1 MILEYVRKEPHW
13 SHPSSTLCLRG
24 LLGAGEMKQRG
35 LKKGFGT
42 GGIVS
47 CYPIIIDQKEFAS
60 FIRAVL
66 DVERCHRWV
75 TWCTSGPETGAK
87 GGGKDHNLGFN
98 LIYFLMVKL
107 LHLKSKYENKP
118 LQNYLIGK
126 SIVFFVTS
134 FLLPSCTNFDLN
146 PTVFQL
152 LGESCEVCS
161 KCRSA
166 ASCSNLC
173 SGYIQFTGRS
183 GVKYLQSQVPLFY
196 MFILDLICVKW

>member
-13 SHPSSTLCLRG
+13 SHPSPTLCLRG

-47 CYPIIIDQKEFAS
+47 CYLIIIDQKEFAS

-126 SIVFFVTS
+126 SIVFLCYIFSSTLMHQLWLKS
-134 FLLPSCTNFDLN
+134 HCFPAFGGIMWGLLQ
-146 PTVFQL
+146 VQ
-152 LGESCEVCS
+152 ECS
-161 KCRSA
+161 KLLKSVFRLHSI
-166 ASCSNLC
+166 
-173 SGYIQFTGRS
+173 YR
-183 GVKYLQSQVPLFY
+183 
-196 MFILDLICVKW
+196 